1 VYNRDMSNGEVDLVH
16 SERDVLLRYLA
27 KHRRLVVAALDGLTD
42 EQVRRP
48 MVPSGTNLLGLVH
61 HLTGVER
68 HWFELVFLGA
78 AIVPDMS
85 MSAPASTPIDE
96 VIAGYRA
103 ACARSDEIVR
113 GCTDLSTLAAIPN
126 PGEDEVDSLRL
137 IIAHMVE
144 ETAQHTGQAD
154 IIREL
159 IDGRVND

>member
-1 VYNRDMSNGEVDLVH
+1 MYNHGMSNGEVDLVH

-27 KHRRLVVAALDGLTD
+27 KHRRLMVAALDGLTD
-42 EQVRRP
+42 EQARRP

-68 HWFELVFLGA
+68 HWFEFVFLGA
-78 AIVPDMS
+78 SIEPDMA
-85 MSAPASTPIDE
+85 MSAPPSASIED
-96 VIAGYRA
+96 VVAGYRT

-126 PGEDEVDSLRL
+126 PGEDGLDSLRL
-137 IIAHMVE
+137 ITAHMVE